1 MNKSPKS
8 RKGIPNKDVSFII
21 ETCERLKCD
30 PVEILCFVANGD
42 WKALGYKGPTQQQ
55 VGMGGVKV
63 EVPVIQLDH
72 RIDSA
77 KKLMD
82 FIYPKRKAI
91 ELTDANSE
99 SKGFV
104 LAYNPADLKRPDR
117 DTNDKN

>member
-30 PVEILCFVANGD
+30 PVEILCYVANGD
-42 WKALGYKGPTQQQ
+42 WKSLGYKGPTQQQ

-91 ELTDANSE
+91 EITDPSGND
-99 SKGFV
+99 KGFV
-104 LAYNPADLKRPDR
+104 LAYNPATLKSSNEP
-117 DTNDKN
+117 KN